1 MKNYKFYPNGGR
13 GLYDAYR
20 DEHKVLFCF
29 VKADGSDRKLVAV
42 RDPIAQKMEESIA
55 GKRQNSDPNVV
66 RVVELT
72 EAGAHQ
78 WRSIKLDSVYDGAIL
93 D

>member
-20 DEHKVLFCF
+20 DGNKVCFCF

-42 RDPIAQKMEESIA
+42 RDDEAQKMEAAIV
-55 GKRQNSDPNVV
+55 GKHQNNDPNVV

-72 EAGAHQ
+72 EAGVHQ